1 MARGK
6 KGADGLTDKQRKFVQ
21 ARAAG
26 KSQIESYA
34 AAGYSIGKSDNGN
47 RVNACKLE
55 KIQAIQENIEYLH
68 RIARDTSLLD
78 TEARQAALLEIYYDT
93 TNSTKDRLKAIDLLN
108 RMAGDYIDKKEI
120 NANINGL
127 SRSDRLDAMQKTLDD
142 LKTAWNASDRE
153 E

>member
-34 AAGYSIGKSDNGN
+34 AAGYSLGSSDNGN
-47 RVNACKLE
+47 RTNATKLE
-55 KIQAIQENIEYLH
+55 KIKAIQENIEYLH
-68 RIARDTSLLD
+68 RVARETALLD
-78 TEARQAALLEIYYDT
+78 TEARQAALLDIYYNNT
-93 TNSTKDRLKAIDLLN
+93 TSTKDKLKAIDLLN

-120 NANINGL
+120 NATIQGL
-127 SRSDRLDAMQKTLDD
+127 TRSDRLQAMEDTLET
-142 LKTAWNASDRE
+142 LKKAWNASNVE

>member
-34 AAGYSIGKSDNGN
+34 EAGYSLGASDNGN
-47 RVNACKLE
+47 RTNATKLE
-55 KIQAIQENIEYLH
+55 KIKAIQENIEYLH

-78 TEARQAALLEIYYDT
+78 TEARQAALLDIYYDNT
-93 TNSTKDRLKAIDLLN
+93 TSTKDKLKAIDLLN

-120 NANINGL
+120 NANITGL
-127 SRSDRLDAMQKTLDD
+127 TRSDRLEAMQDTLET
-142 LKTAWNASDRE
+142 LKKAWNDSSVE